1 MSVCLCVCV
10 EKAKPSRRTRML
22 ASHQSMKV
30 GGTMIAHKLHQW
42 VAQKSNS
49 LHMDIH
55 ANIYHWWMKIHSYIQ
70 IGIDV
75 WKERRWNHD
84 ENSYRSHPRYQSARP
99 RMSVRTISVSVCALS
114 FDLRWPRY
122 GQRKFSLVVPVSEAH
137 TTCGICTGIDERNTR
152 STILRYTCGR
162 HTSDKSLSFHMAPAE
177 HQFDTQT
184 FTHLHVTRELCVCV
198 CVYQAPLNQVPW
210 DISFC
215 QRRTHTSRTLLTL
228 CLSVMFWALTYC
240 QIGLSN

>member
-152 STILRYTCGR
+152 STILRYTC
-162 HTSDKSLSFHMAPAE
+162 AA
-177 HQFDTQT
+177 DTQAT
-184 FTHLHVTRELCVCV
+184 NRYRFIWLQRNINLIHKHSHTYMWRANCVCV
-198 CVYQAPLNQVPW
+198 CVC
-210 DISFC
+210 IK
-215 QRRTHTSRTLLTL
+215 RRSIKYHET
-228 CLSVMFWALTYC
+228 
-240 QIGLSN
+240 